1 MSKFNV
7 AKFDLAKQASTKVL
21 ESVSD
26 EDKKALLISE
36 LRQIE
41 QDEHFQKI
49 KEMRAKLDDDKKLN
63 TYRKWNI
70 ITIYWSSKLAME
82 WILPSFMWPLSLLF
96 KKNRLRALS
105 PIIRLC
111 VNVWLLD
118 APKQLEKE
126 ELMKNIQDD
135 ADNLSRNLK
144 IFWTV
149 SKFVKHPALQIA
161 SKIVSIIIPYADWY
175 KKNWAPLMQDR
186 VEEKLKDQ
194 TWKNIVKTLSN
205 TEEDINMWEKTE
217 KKFDI
222 SAWNDTEEKMAA

>member
-1 MSKFNV
+1 MPKFNV
-7 AKFDLAKQASTKVL
+7 AKFDIVKQASTKVL

-26 EDKKALLISE
+26 EDKKALLLSE

-41 QDEHFQKI
+41 QDKDFQKI
-49 KEMRAKLDDDKKLN
+49 KKMWVNLDDDQKLN
-63 TYRKWNI
+63 TYNKWNI
-70 ITIYWSSKLAME
+70 ITVYWSSKLCME

-105 PIIRLC
+105 PVIRLC

-118 APKQLEKE
+118 APKQLNKE
-126 ELMKNIQDD
+126 DLMKNIQDD

-144 IFWTV
+144 IFWAV
-149 SKFVKHPALQIA
+149 SKVIKHPALQIA

-186 VEEKLKDQ
+186 VEEKIKDQ
-194 TWKNIVKTLSN
+194 TWENIVKTLSI
-205 TEEDINMWEKTE
+205 TEENTNMWTDTE
-217 KKFDI
+217 KPTDI
-222 SAWNDTEEKMAA
+222 IAWNAVKEKKAA